1 MQDMW
6 QISRTLNALRVELAE
21 VKYELACRRFVAEL
35 KANFNPSQPRAPRGS
50 SIGGRWV
57 DAGGGSGTSPL
68 ARPIPAQY
76 RPPGGGRRGGAP
88 PAEPLAQYRLE
99 TFNRTLSE
107 IRRLEPGNSRLQ
119 YVAPPNYVPSNRT
132 VNRTVEELEA
142 ARDRTA
148 ELVARHAFEEG
159 HGNRSFGGAGQFEL
173 NSIARRT
180 ISDPN
185 AEVAR
190 IPNGRTIYYDRSHN
204 TLVIVNTVEPQRSTM
219 FRPDNGQRY
228 VDSLK
233 K

>member
-57 DAGGGSGTSPL
+57 DAGGGGSGTSSG
-68 ARPIPAQY
+68 ASHPAQY
-76 RPPGGGRRGGAP
+76 RPSGGGRRGGAAP

-99 TFNRTLSE
+99 TFNRTLAE

-132 VNRTVEELEA
+132 VNRTIEELEA
-142 ARDRTA
+142 VRDRTA
-148 ELVARHAFEEG
+148 AQVARHSFE
-159 HGNRSFGGAGQFEL
+159 
-173 NSIARRT
+173 
-180 ISDPN
+180 
-185 AEVAR
+185 
-190 IPNGRTIYYDRSHN
+190 
-204 TLVIVNTVEPQRSTM
+204 
-219 FRPDNGQRY
+219 
-228 VDSLK
+228 
-233 K
+233 